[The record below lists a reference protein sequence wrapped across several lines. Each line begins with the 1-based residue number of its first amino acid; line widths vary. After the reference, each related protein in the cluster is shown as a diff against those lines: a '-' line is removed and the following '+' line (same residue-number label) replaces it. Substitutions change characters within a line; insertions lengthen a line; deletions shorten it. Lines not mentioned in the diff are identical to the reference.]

1 MDKITKSFPGVLA
14 NDRITFKVKTGE
26 IHALLG
32 ENGAGKTTLMNLLYG
47 MYQPDQGQIY
57 VFGKNVRIRS
67 PKDAIRLGIGMVHQH
82 FMLVG
87 RLTVVENI
95 ILGKRSPHWPFLNLQ
110 EAKMEL
116 EKLSAQYHFNIDMEA
131 QVWQLSVG
139 MQQRVEI
146 LKILFQQARL
156 LILDEPT
163 SILTPQETEEF
174 ITILKNLSA
183 KGLSII
189 FISHKLEEVM
199 SLCDRITV
207 LRNGKVIDTVHTK
220 DVNKAVLAQMMVGR
234 DVLFRTVRSK
244 HTLGKIILD
253 VEKLSATNNKGLHAL
268 KDVSFKIHE
277 GEIFGIAGVDGNG
290 QTELAEVIA
299 GLKRP
304 VRGKIRVQGVDATHF
319 EGVKRQQ
326 LGIGYI
332 PEDRHK
338 TGLVRRFSVWENMI
352 LKVAS
357 SARFTYKGIYFNF
370 REIRKA
376 LKKMIYLFDIR
387 GPNPEGPVENY
398 SGGNQQKVILARE
411 FDLKP
416 ILLIAAQPTR
426 GLDVG
431 AIEYVHGQLMDFVR
445 QGNVILLISTEL
457 EEILALSHRFA
468 VIYEGE
474 LLGTVDNESQIDL
487 SEIGLMMAGSKRSY
501 NGA

>member
-1 MDKITKSFPGVLA
+1 MFSFA
-14 NDRITFKVKTGE
+14 
-26 IHALLG
+26 
-32 ENGAGKTTLMNLLYG
+32 
-47 MYQPDQGQIY
+47 
-57 VFGKNVRIRS
+57 
-67 PKDAIRLGIGMVHQH
+67 
-82 FMLVG
+82 
-87 RLTVVENI
+87 
-95 ILGKRSPHWPFLNLQ
+95 
-110 EAKMEL
+110 
-116 EKLSAQYHFNIDMEA
+116 
-131 QVWQLSVG
+131 
-139 MQQRVEI
+139 
-146 LKILFQQARL
+146 
-156 LILDEPT
+156 
-163 SILTPQETEEF
+163 
-174 ITILKNLSA
+174 
-183 KGLSII
+183 
-189 FISHKLEEVM
+189 
-199 SLCDRITV
+199 
-207 LRNGKVIDTVHTK
+207 
-220 DVNKAVLAQMMVGR
+220 
-234 DVLFRTVRSK
+234 

-352 LKVAS
+352 LKAAS